1 MPEAISL
8 ARDQSSVEELT
19 STLIL
24 PEPRVSPPL
33 DPDFRP
39 AALANRAYREAVA
52 ASGQAVPCGIAVERS
67 DGLVSV
73 YRTEVF
79 ADLSGGTLAYVERI
93 VKMLLWARGGWR
105 VVIDGPEGVAD
116 YLRQAY
122 SESGARAF
130 DAEFMGDLYEHPFT
144 VEHVAPGAL
153 PARHESV
160 AAIGGHLKG
169 CRIGFDAGAS
179 DHKVAAVIDGEE
191 VWSQETVWNPKLE
204 ADPEYHFEQ
213 IVGAMRAAGE
223 HMPRVDAIG
232 VSSAGIY
239 INDLTMVA
247 SLFRAVPKEIYK
259 EKVRPIY
266 LRAAAAIGADIPVAV
281 LNDGDVTALAGAMN
295 LGDNAV
301 LGIAMGSSEAGGYV
315 DPDGKITGWL
325 NELAFVPIDYRPHGP
340 TDEWSGDQG
349 VGVEYLCQMG
359 VIRVA
364 TQAGIDL
371 SAYAT
376 PAEKLKAMQKL
387 HSAGDETAAKVF
399 ESIGV
404 FLGYAIAHYAD
415 FYPIRHVLIL
425 GRVTSG
431 EGGPACKRMAQRV
444 LDEEFPELAKQITL
458 HLPEDDKLRR
468 VGQAV
473 AAASLPAGKA

>member
-1 MPEAISL
+1 M
-8 ARDQSSVEELT
+8 T
-19 STLIL
+19 L
-24 PEPRVSPPL
+24 PEPKVLPPL
-33 DPDFRP
+33 DPAFRP
-39 AALANRAYREAVA
+39 AALANRAYRTAVA
-52 ASGQAVPCGIAVERS
+52 ASGQALPLGIAVERAG
-67 DGLVSV
+67 GLTSV

-79 ADLSGGTLAYVERI
+79 ADLSGGTFEYVERI
-93 VKMLLWARGGWR
+93 VKTILWARGGWR
-105 VVIDGPEGVAD
+105 VVIDGPAAVAD
-116 YLRQAY
+116 HLRDAY
-122 SESGARAF
+122 SATGARAF
-130 DAEFMGDLYEHPFT
+130 DAQLMGDLYDQPFT
-144 VEHVAPGAL
+144 VEHCAPGTL
-153 PARHESV
+153 PAERESV
-160 AAIGGHLKG
+160 AAIGGHLEG

-179 DHKVAAVIDGEE
+179 DHKVAAVIDGQEVFSEE
-191 VWSQETVWNPKLE
+191 VVWNPKTE
-204 ADPEYHFEQ
+204 PDPDYHFQQ
-213 IVGAMRAAGE
+213 IVGAMRKAAS
-223 HMPRVDAIG
+223 HMPRVDGIG

-239 INDLTMVA
+239 INDQTMVA

-259 EKVRPIY
+259 DKVRPIY
-266 LRAAAAIGADIPVAV
+266 INAARAIGPEIPYAV

-325 NELAFVPIDYRPHGP
+325 NELAFAPIDFRPDGP

-371 SAYAT
+371 SAHET

-387 HSAGDETAAKVF
+387 HSAGDETARKVF

-415 FYPIRHVLIL
+415 FYRIRHVLIL

-431 EGGPACKRMAQRV
+431 EGGPAVKRMAQRV
-444 LDEEFPELAKQITL
+444 LDEEFPELAAQITL

-473 AAASLPAGKA
+473 AAASLPAPK